1 MSNEIRLLGDFAV
14 SGNLSI
20 TNNVNEFP
28 INPPARTI
36 IVKDSMPYMY
46 TELVN
51 GSGFMSWMPI
61 GVRHGNFVHSQGIA
75 SQIWTVNHNFNTTDF
90 IYFVYDERHNL
101 VIANIDIINPN
112 QIQILL
118 STALIGTC
126 VVFSADQ
133 ASAPIINVTN
143 ELGGADITLAQ
154 LTTETTRATSAEVA
168 LSNELNLLAD
178 VAKTGSY
185 TDLINIPNHAIS
197 AAQWSTNHTLIDG
210 TRYLIND
217 IVYDNGNVYKAL
229 HENESIPT
237 SSTEYWQLIGTGSR
251 INVDGRDILNVQFSQ
266 LKELPTTLAGYG
278 ITDALTSA
286 DVSVAISTATPTFAT
301 LVGLPTTID
310 GYGITDASTIS
321 ATTAAVADETTR
333 AMLVED
339 ILTANLASEINRA
352 IAAEALMA
360 NSTDVTDALALKAD
374 QTALNLELILKAN
387 QATTY
392 SKVETDNR
400 IQAIVAAAPAALD
413 TLVEIAAQLATD
425 ETAIGALL
433 IAIGTETTR
442 ATGVEDILTANL
454 TDEINRAIAAE
465 ALMAKSADVIT
476 LISNTTHIGS
486 TSIDFAVKGLTI
498 AGDIL
503 PAISGVSNIG
513 SPTDK
518 FASIY
523 TKELHLDANTLY
535 IDGIPVIGSSA
546 NAIQISADINQGIRI
561 ATTGT
566 GQLILDSHMST
577 IIQTNGANADVVV
590 QASGQGS
597 LARISSA
604 TQIVLTA
611 PSINVQGTASIAGDL
626 TVTGNMTISGTT
638 VMVNTTNLTV
648 KDNIITVNK
657 GETGTGIS
665 LRYAGFEIDRG
676 DLARE
681 RLVFDE
687 VIGKWVAGPTSQE
700 VTLASEPFVTAAIT
714 TATDGISKISLGL
727 SNIDNTADI
736 NKPVSIAQGTA
747 IALKANSAD
756 LTNEIAA
763 RNTAI
768 SNENIRA
775 TAAEALMATSAN
787 VSTALALKSDK
798 TSVSA
803 DLALKADQSTTYSKI
818 ETDNRIQSVIGAAPA
833 ALDTLVEIAAQ
844 LATDESATSALVT
857 AISTETTR
865 ATIAEGVL
873 TTNLSNEVT
882 NRIAAD
888 LLLAPQASTY
898 TKIEV
903 DNIISDVLAQVAI
916 MINTAIAG
924 GSF

>member
-154 LTTETTRATSAEVA
+154 LTSETTRATSAEVA

-185 TDLINIPNHAIS
+185 TDLINIPNYAIS

-237 SSTEYWQLIGTGSR
+237 SSTEYWQFIGTGSR

-286 DVSVAISTATPTFAT
+286 DVSVAISTATPTFET

-333 AMLVED
+333 AML
-339 ILTANLASEINRA
+339 
-352 IAAEALMA
+352 
-360 NSTDVTDALALKAD
+360 
-374 QTALNLELILKAN
+374 
-387 QATTY
+387 
-392 SKVETDNR
+392 
-400 IQAIVAAAPAALD
+400 
-413 TLVEIAAQLATD
+413 
-425 ETAIGALL
+425 
-433 IAIGTETTR
+433 
-442 ATGVEDILTANL
+442 VEDILTANL

-546 NAIQISADINQGIRI
+546 NAIHISADINQGIRI

-727 SNIDNTADI
+727 NNIDNTADI
-736 NKPVSIAQGTA
+736 NKPVSIAQATA
-747 IALKANSAD
+747 IALKANSTD

-833 ALDTLVEIAAQ
+833 ALDTLAEIAAQ

-865 ATIAEGVL
+865 ATITDGVL

-916 MINTAIAG
+916 MINTAITG
-924 GSF
+924 GAF